1 MAITFEDVKKI
12 FERIDNSG
20 GLNDAM
26 KSDLEELRDNFKSI
40 SDERDT
46 NADYKKKYEDSVT
59 SQSSLSD
66 EVTQW
71 KEKYNDLSNK
81 YRERYSED
89 TPNVNKDLPQDEYAL
104 HSRNNPTSIEE
115 LFS

>member
-12 FERIDNSG
+12 FERINNSS

-26 KSDLEELRDNFKSI
+26 KSDLEELRDNFKFI

-89 TPNVNKDLPQDEYAL
+89 TSNVDNVDKDEYAL